1 MQPFKLHCHVFF
13 FYYRKVMLM
22 VGIGL
27 HSQLHL
33 SKEFS
38 PIWNTPMEKIE
49 EQLTFLVS
57 ETMLI

>member
-1 MQPFKLHCHVFF
+1 
-13 FYYRKVMLM
+13 MLM

-38 PIWNTPMEKIE
+38 PIWNTPMGKIE